1 MKDHFD
7 ETESGGNSRLYG
19 RRAFWF
25 VMLWCGGFIAT
36 LLISLPFKLLVRAA
50 MH

>member
-1 MKDHFD
+1 MKREFD
-7 ETESGGNSRLYG
+7 ESEFAGNSRLYG

-25 VMLWCGGFIAT
+25 VMLWCAGFMVT
-36 LLISLPFKLLVRAA
+36 LLISLPFKLLVHAA